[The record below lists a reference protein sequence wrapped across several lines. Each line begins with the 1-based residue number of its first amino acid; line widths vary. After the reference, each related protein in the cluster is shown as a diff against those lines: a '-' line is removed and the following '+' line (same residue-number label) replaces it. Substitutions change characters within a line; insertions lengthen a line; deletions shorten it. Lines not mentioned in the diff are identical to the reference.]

1 MKKPIEITVGGAGPL
16 DPAAGQN
23 LCPIPALKGLDLVIS
38 KRSADQETGGYLKTS
53 EFTVLSGGGFS
64 LPGNFTAGDVYFVF
78 EGDVQYSSGSSS
90 WTNGFNYARVI
101 AALFGRLGWK
111 QETKEGAPVADANN
125 ATSRSGRYFQQF
137 HPIATLYNVKELQD
151 DPSASDAEINAWLE
165 SLHRGAILQAL
176 NGVLNA
182 PERLETGLD
191 FTREGE
197 QNDTPIISS
206 GNFVGRRIRPGR
218 LEDVAI
224 GIDQV
229 ALYFDGAVTFPL
241 YLFQE
246 GRKAP
251 LWTADVTTIAN
262 EKTLVDLQD
271 LVLNFLSS
279 TQLGGDYYFGY
290 FQEDLGAV
298 KAINES
304 RIGVNCSNLWTLQF
318 IESQKTGPQAFNRTN
333 IVGSPWSHG
342 LNIRLTAFRDWTNQI
357 LFRAA
362 VFDELIGLQMAGQI
376 LEKAI
381 FATRSNSTER
391 ILKDQLLTMGVFDLT
406 GTSPGVPDA
415 PKVQGLRDRIEREIR
430 RVKKSFI
437 PNHRAVSYPSE

>member
-1 MKKPIEITVGGAGPL
+1 MKKPIEITVGGPGPL

-23 LCPIPALKGLDLVIS
+23 LCPIPALKGLDLIIS

-78 EGDVQYSSGSSS
+78 EGDVLYASGSSS
-90 WTNGFNYARVI
+90 WTNGFNLSRVM
-101 AALFGRLGWK
+101 AALFGRVGWR
-111 QETKEGAPVADANN
+111 QETKDDAPAADADN
-125 ATSRSGRYFQQF
+125 ATSRSGRYFQDF
-137 HPIATLYNVKELQD
+137 HPLATLYNVKQLQD
-151 DPSASDAEINAWLE
+151 DPGATEAEINAYLE
-165 SLHRGAILQAL
+165 SLQRGAIMQAL
-176 NGVLNA
+176 TGVLNA
-182 PERLETGLD
+182 PERLEAGMD
-191 FTREGE
+191 FVREGE
-197 QNDTPIISS
+197 QNDAPIPNA

-229 ALYFDGAVTFPL
+229 ALLFDGAVTFPL

-246 GRKAP
+246 GRRAP
-251 LWTADVTTIAN
+251 IWTADVTTIEN
-262 EKTLVDLQD
+262 EKVVVDIQD

-279 TQLGGDYYFGY
+279 THLGGDFYFGY
-290 FQEDLGAV
+290 FQDDLGAV
-298 KAINES
+298 KAIDES
-304 RIGVNCSNLWTLQF
+304 RIGEGCSNLWTLEF
-318 IESQKTGPQAFNRTN
+318 IESQKTGVETFNRSN

-342 LNIRLTAFRDWTNQI
+342 LNIRLTAFRDWTNQV

-362 VFDELIGLQMAGQI
+362 LFDELIGLQMASQI
-376 LEKAI
+376 LEKAVY
-381 FATRSNSTER
+381 ATRSNTTER
-391 ILKDQLLTMGVFDLT
+391 LLKDQLLTMGVFDLT

-437 PNHRAVSYPSE
+437 PNHRAVNYSTE